1 MNLSNKLFLSVLAL
15 ISINA
20 SAMQVIRDRT
30 AFRVV
35 DGDVEHGVKNYDI
48 CKPLR
53 ELSEENLQR
62 FEELGGRYK
71 AIKLSNG
78 DYMVREQGELKGGG
92 PGLSALIAIVGYPVV
107 GVAAV
112 ASAIGVT
119 IATMDIGAGLT
130 TGGTVATG
138 GCIAVT
144 YAVVAA
150 AGAPTP

>member
-35 DGDVEHGVKNYDI
+35 DGDVEHGVKNYDV

-53 ELSEENLQR
+53 GLSEENLQR
-62 FEELGGRYK
+62 FEKLGGRYK

-78 DYMVREQGELKGGG
+78 DYIVREQGELKGGG

-107 GVAAV
+107 GVAALGTLVGV
-112 ASAIGVT
+112 A
-119 IATMDIGAGLT
+119 ATGDFGGALT
-130 TGGTVATG
+130 AAGAVATG